1 MMDINVSD
9 LDVNNIGNWPIPIK
23 AITIALLCFL
33 VLGAGYWYDTKI
45 QLETL
50 ETVQQEEQTLFTQ
63 YEKEQKKANSLPD
76 LIEQLKRIKS
86 SFAVLLKS
94 LPSENEIDQLLQ
106 DISQTALASGL
117 DIEVFQPAE
126 EQQST
131 DGVYQEKPISLT
143 LTGTYHDFG
152 KFVTE
157 VSLMER
163 IVTQHNVSIT
173 VINKDDDKLKIQ
185 ITAKVYRYIEEK
197 D

>member
-1 MMDINVSD
+1 MDINVSD